1 VDGNAV
7 IHARIGGEMEDIDI
21 HIVDGEVVEKDLW
34 VHFAVPPRAAWDN
47 VHHFCATVL
56 PFRQEADVQTWSNR
70 HGIPAGSAVPISQ
83 VQDLGREWYAR
94 HCDRDWRKW
103 SIAEAIEIFEKVG
116 LVGPFWSLESREG
129 SF

>member
-1 VDGNAV
+1 
-7 IHARIGGEMEDIDI
+7 ME
-21 HIVDGEVVEKDLW
+21 
-34 VHFAVPPRAAWDN
+34 FPPDRRCRFPRFN
-47 VHHFCATVL
+47 
-56 PFRQEADVQTWSNR
+56 
-70 HGIPAGSAVPISQ
+70 
-83 VQDLGREWYAR
+83 EWYAR